1 MASLTIGRYVPY
13 NSFIHKMDPRAKLF
27 ALIVLMVAIFLPY
40 PTYVMSFT
48 IQGIIFL
55 FGVFL
60 LWRSHV
66 SFFRVLKSLAAL
78 WIMVIFILIIYVLV
92 PRTTNYPAFDINGFV
107 IYWDSIL
114 EAARILLRLV
124 LMIVLSMV
132 LTSSTKPLDLTGIPI
147 AYRRHDHLIGSPFHP
162 NHPR

>member
-27 ALIVLMVAIFLPY
+27 ALIILMVAIFLPY

-55 FGVFL
+55 FGIFL

-78 WIMVIFILIIYVLV
+78 WIMVIFVLV
-92 PRTTNYPAFDINGFV
+92 IRFLSLLPG
-107 IYWDSIL
+107 DSS
-114 EAARILLRLV
+114 R
-124 LMIVLSMV
+124 
-132 LTSSTKPLDLTGIPI
+132 
-147 AYRRHDHLIGSPFHP
+147 
-162 NHPR
+162 